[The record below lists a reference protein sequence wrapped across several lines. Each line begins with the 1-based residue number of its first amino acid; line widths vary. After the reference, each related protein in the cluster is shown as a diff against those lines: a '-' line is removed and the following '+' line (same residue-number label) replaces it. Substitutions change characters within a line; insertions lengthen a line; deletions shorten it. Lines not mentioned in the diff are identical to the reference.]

1 LLDLVGTKSHR
12 EAVGA
17 RVEVTAGGVTQTRV
31 KDGSYHR
38 WSHDHT
44 RMHFGMA
51 RQDHANITITWPSG
65 TKETYLDVPMNHV
78 YRAVE
83 SDKLD
88 IVKPG
93 TATTDPCGL
102 PSDPIIERGVFL
114 GKNCADGTWQARFSS
129 GGDAARNDF
138 TGRIISDAPFDAIQ
152 LRAIRDVDVVNTD
165 TPGEISFQLAERG
178 NNWGGVDFR
187 PAAGAKT
194 CFEISSMPDGVGV
207 YLGVLKEPVRSALD
221 LQRAGLCPDSV
232 VPLPPDDG
240 NGDTGG
246 GDTGGN
252 DTGGGDNGD
261 TGGNGNGGGNDNGNS
276 GVQVSGGGGGALAP
290 AVLLALLPMAACGRR
305 LRREALGSARACR
318 EQ

>member
-1 LLDLVGTKSHR
+1 VDVS
-12 EAVGA
+12 
-17 RVEVTAGGVTQTRV
+17 AGGVTQTRV

-51 RQDHANITITWPSG
+51 RQDRANITITWPSG

-88 IVKPG
+88 IVNPVSAP
-93 TATTDPCGL
+93 TYPCGL
-102 PSDPIIERGVFL
+102 PSDPIIERGIFL

-129 GGDAARNDF
+129 GGDPARNDF
-138 TGRIISDAPFDAIQ
+138 VGRIISDAPFDAIQ
-152 LRAIRDVDVVNTD
+152 LRAIRDVDVVKTD
-165 TPGEISFQLAERG
+165 TPGEISFQLSERG

-194 CFEISSMPDGVGV
+194 CFEVSSAPDGVGV
-207 YLGVLKEPVRSALD
+207 YLGVLKEPVRTALD
-221 LQRAGLCPDSV
+221 MQRAGFCPGSD

-240 NGDTGG
+240 SGG
-246 GDTGGN
+246 TDGGGN
-252 DTGGGDNGD
+252 DTGGGDNG
-261 TGGNGNGGGNDNGNS
+261 GGNDNGNN

-290 AVLLALLPMAACGRR
+290 AFLLALLPMAVWSRR
-305 LRREALGSARACR
+305 LRRRR
-318 EQ
+318 